1 MCLQEQKLLLQ
12 HRASLCQEGQQ
23 LQLKQFASIL
33 ASNLALSL
41 HVPVHL
47 RVQEEL
53 LSVRQRVRV
62 LQAAQVVHPRV
73 FGRVNQDR
81 LHLRQKERRQRLV
94 IIVGEMQGRMERTV
108 HLRRSRKE
116 SKTCDEEEGHRSR
129 PLPVPRH
136 SNHSR

>member
-47 RVQEEL
+47 RAREEL

-62 LQAAQVVHPRV
+62 RQAAQGGHLRA
-73 FGRVNQDR
+73 FGRVNRGR
-81 LHLRQKERRQRLV
+81 LHLQ
-94 IIVGEMQGRMERTV
+94 
-108 HLRRSRKE
+108 
-116 SKTCDEEEGHRSR
+116 
-129 PLPVPRH
+129 
-136 SNHSR
+136 